1 MPPTDTREDP
11 PLTPPNRSGFEMD
24 LAVFAA
30 ALETALE
37 DLLDEAVRP
46 GEIER
51 PPRLMAAIR
60 HAVLAGG
67 KRLRPWLVVETARL
81 YGVDGTGTLRAATA
95 LEMVHCYSLVHDD
108 LPAMDDDDMRRGRP
122 TVHRAY
128 DEATAILAGDALLTM
143 AFDVLADPA
152 TDPDPTVRAEAVLA
166 LARASGVGGMVGG
179 QALDLAA
186 EGRFEPDGRPQ
197 ALDTE
202 AIGRLQAM
210 KTGALIAA
218 SIEIGA
224 ILGRADAGGRETLRR
239 YGRLVGRAFQ
249 IADDLIDVE
258 ASAETAGK
266 ATGKDAAR
274 GKATLVGLEGAAAM
288 RSVLA
293 GIVSEAESLLAP
305 FGDRAAGLAECARFV
320 AFRSR

>member
-1 MPPTDTREDP
+1 MTLPST
-11 PLTPPNRSGFEMD
+11 SGFEIE

-37 DLLDEAVRP
+37 DLLDETVRP

-60 HAVLAGG
+60 HAALAGG

-81 YGVDGTGTLRAATA
+81 FGVDGTGVLRAAA
-95 LEMVHCYSLVHDD
+95 AVEMVHCYSLVHDD

-143 AFDVLADPA
+143 AFDILADPD
-152 TDPDPTVRAEAVLA
+152 TDADPAVRAAMVLA
-166 LARASGVGGMVGG
+166 LARAAGAGGMVGG

-186 EGRFEPDGRPQ
+186 EGRYEPDGRPQ
-197 ALDTE
+197 DLDAE
-202 AIGRLQAM
+202 EIGRLQAM
-210 KTGALIAA
+210 KTGALIAV
-218 SIEIGA
+218 SVEIGA
-224 ILGRADAGGRETLRR
+224 LLGRADPAERDRLAR
-239 YGRLVGRAFQ
+239 YARLLGRAFQ

-274 GKATLVGLEGAAAM
+274 GKATLVALEGAEAM
-288 RSVLA
+288 REVLGGLVA
-293 GIVSEAESLLAP
+293 EAEALLEP
-305 FGDRAAGLAECARFV
+305 FGSRAAALSDAALFV